1 MGNREM
7 KIHGKELSARGVFHV
22 GWSINVQSSAYIN
35 ADVLREIFL
44 VSCLSEGWSVLV
56 LAC

>member
-22 GWSINVQSSAYIN
+22 GWSINVQSTVYIS

-44 VSCLSEGWSVLV
+44 VSLLCE
-56 LAC
+56 

>member
-1 MGNREM
+1 M